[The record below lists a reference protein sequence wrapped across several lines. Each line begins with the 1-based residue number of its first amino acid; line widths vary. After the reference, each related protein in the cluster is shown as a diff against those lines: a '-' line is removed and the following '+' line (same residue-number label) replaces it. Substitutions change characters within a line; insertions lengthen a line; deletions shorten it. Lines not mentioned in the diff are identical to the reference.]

1 MSATDPATRKEGAW
15 QAVRVLADHE
25 GPVLG
30 EAVQECPK
38 LALGCELLKAEVLP
52 ALRNRVGEFEDALRG
67 GAGGAVPLG
76 VAGSGLDLLGHVP
89 AAVDGAALGLAV
101 GALRLVVV
109 LDLAVLQ

>member
-52 ALRNRVGEFEDALRG
+52 ALRNRVGEFEDALRA
-67 GAGGAVPLG
+67 GAGGGRPG
-76 VAGSGLDLLGHVP
+76 RCPWGSPGQ
-89 AAVDGAALGLAV
+89 ALTFWATSQPPWTAPPW
-101 GALRLVVV
+101 ALPS
-109 LDLAVLQ
+109 APCGW